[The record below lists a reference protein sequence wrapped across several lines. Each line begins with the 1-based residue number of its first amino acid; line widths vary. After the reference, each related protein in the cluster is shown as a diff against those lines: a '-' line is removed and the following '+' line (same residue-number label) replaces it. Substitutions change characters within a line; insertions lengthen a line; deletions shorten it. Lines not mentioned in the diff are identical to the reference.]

1 LISATSCQ
9 AAAIELHVRSSAMTS
24 DDLAFKAFSDCGIDD
39 IPAEAAISRRM
50 LRRLEDIDDATTA
63 GPTTPAARAAL
74 ASSVVA
80 HAVVELETQ
89 LIELK
94 DN

>member
-1 LISATSCQ
+1 
-9 AAAIELHVRSSAMTS
+9 MTT
-24 DDLAFKAFSDCGIDD
+24 DDLVFKSFSDFGIDD
-39 IPAEAAISRRM
+39 IPAEAAVSRRM
-50 LRRLEDIDDATTA
+50 LRRLEDIDNS
-63 GPTTPAARAAL
+63 TTPGPITSAARAAL

-94 DN
+94 KQLAQAR

>member
-1 LISATSCQ
+1 
-9 AAAIELHVRSSAMTS
+9 MTS
-24 DDLAFKAFSDCGIDD
+24 DGPVFKAFSDFDIDD
-39 IPAEAAISRRM
+39 IPAEAAVSRRM
-50 LRRLEDIDDATTA
+50 LRRLEDIDNSTTP
-63 GPTTPAARAAL
+63 GPTTSAARAAL

-94 DN
+94 KQLVQAK